1 MRLGIEAGGASKVPP
16 NLAFKQT
23 PNGRPRKGK
32 NKHDA
37 IARPAVWR
45 RLTLLVRP
53 HQPMSTQ
60 VVAIHRKREHA
71 FSKTAVPAIELVPG
85 HGVRDDAH
93 YGVTVKHRSRV
104 AKDPTQP
111 NLRQVHLLH
120 EELLTE
126 AAAHGHQ
133 VLPGQLGENI
143 TTRGIKLLALGTGTR
158 LKVGAHAVVEITGLR
173 NPCSQIENFQ
183 AGLLSV
189 VVGRAPD
196 GSLIRKAGVM
206 AIVLEG
212 GLVHPGDEIEVVHEP
227 SEYKALVP
235 V

>member
-1 MRLGIEAGGASKVPP
+1 MPY
-16 NLAFKQT
+16 
-23 PNGRPRKGK
+23 
-32 NKHDA
+32 
-37 IARPAVWR
+37 
-45 RLTLLVRP
+45 
-53 HQPMSTQ
+53 Q
-60 VVAIHRKREHA
+60 VVAVHRNQIHS
-71 FSKTAVPAIELVPG
+71 FSKSAVPSAELVAG

-120 EELLTE
+120 EELFVE
-126 AAAHGHQ
+126 VAEHGLQ
-133 VLPGQLGENI
+133 VLPGQMGENI
-143 TTRGIKLLALGTGTR
+143 TTRGIKLLGLSTGTR
-158 LKVGAHAVVEITGLR
+158 LKIGTHAIVEITGLR

-183 AGLLSV
+183 PGLLSAV
-189 VVGRAPD
+189 LGRTTD

-212 GLVHPGDEIEVVHEP
+212 GVIQADDTIEVMYEP
-227 SEYKALVP
+227 HDFKALLP

>member
-1 MRLGIEAGGASKVPP
+1 MHS
-16 NLAFKQT
+16 
-23 PNGRPRKGK
+23 
-32 NKHDA
+32 
-37 IARPAVWR
+37 
-45 RLTLLVRP
+45 
-53 HQPMSTQ
+53 
-60 VVAIHRKREHA
+60 
-71 FSKTAVPAIELVPG
+71 FSKSEVPSTELVPG

-120 EELLTE
+120 EELFAE
-126 AAAHGHQ
+126 VAEHGLQ
-133 VLPGQLGENI
+133 VLPGHMGENI
-143 TTRGIKLLALGTGTR
+143 TTRGIKLLNLSTGTR
-158 LKVGAHAVVEITGLR
+158 LKIGAHAIVEITGLR

-183 AGLLSV
+183 PGLLSAV
-189 VVGRAPD
+189 LGRSTD

-212 GLVHPGDEIEVVHEP
+212 GTVQATDTIEVIYEP
-227 SEYKALVP
+227 HDFKPLLP